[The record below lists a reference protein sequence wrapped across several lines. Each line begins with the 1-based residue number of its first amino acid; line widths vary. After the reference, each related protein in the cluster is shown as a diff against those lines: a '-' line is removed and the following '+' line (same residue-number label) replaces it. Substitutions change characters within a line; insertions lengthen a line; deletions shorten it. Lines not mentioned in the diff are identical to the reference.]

1 MDMTNRKSQVGSRHP
16 TIIYRLESSSSM
28 TTIELQNFAFPTLF
42 LVSLMIYLFTLSG
55 VAALTSFT
63 LGFLLSVAYLWS
75 YKMAKGVHGERI
87 LLSAAVQVGDEIEEQ
102 FVLTNES
109 YLPVIWAEIFD
120 RSTLPGYNAS
130 MVVALGSNGSRKWSN
145 NGICSLRG
153 VYTMGPWE
161 IHMGDP
167 FGIFFVRQVIQDK
180 RELVVYPPLAEV
192 PAELIPQSSSHG
204 DTKFLQSFFQV
215 DSTQAFTTRAYVQGD
230 PSRHIHWRTTA
241 RRGDLFVK
249 GFEPESRSIVWILPD
264 CDARV
269 HTGSSLDSTE
279 EKMVILVASLA
290 KRLLDTG
297 ICVGLLSHTDR
308 VSVLEPS
315 PGLAQFWRILR
326 ALSSLRATPSVNL
339 ASQLS
344 RSASVVS
351 PGTLLVAVTPS
362 TDIKWV
368 EAWKKIP
375 QFGAIGLQII
385 LLDPT
390 RDTPSKVDHT
400 ARRLKSTGVQTRSI
414 KTHHIEPVVGS
425 YGELRR
431 WEFKILPIGKAIVVQ
446 RPRPYSPELQGKK
459 R

>member
-1 MDMTNRKSQVGSRHP
+1 
-16 TIIYRLESSSSM
+16 
-28 TTIELQNFAFPTLF
+28 
-42 LVSLMIYLFTLSG
+42 
-55 VAALTSFT
+55 
-63 LGFLLSVAYLWS
+63 
-75 YKMAKGVHGERI
+75 
-87 LLSAAVQVGDEIEEQ
+87 
-102 FVLTNES
+102 
-109 YLPVIWAEIFD
+109 
-120 RSTLPGYNAS
+120 
-130 MVVALGSNGSRKWSN
+130 
-145 NGICSLRG
+145 
-153 VYTMGPWE
+153 
-161 IHMGDP
+161 
-167 FGIFFVRQVIQDK
+167 
-180 RELVVYPPLAEV
+180 
-192 PAELIPQSSSHG
+192 
-204 DTKFLQSFFQV
+204 
-215 DSTQAFTTRAYVQGD
+215 
-230 PSRHIHWRTTA
+230 
-241 RRGDLFVK
+241 
-249 GFEPESRSIVWILPD
+249 
-264 CDARV
+264 
-269 HTGSSLDSTE
+269 
-279 EKMVILVASLA
+279 MVILVASLA

-297 ICVGLLSHTDR
+297 INVGLLSHTDR

-351 PGTLLVAVTPS
+351 PGTLLVVVTPS
-362 TDIKWV
+362 TDINWV

-390 RDTPSKVDHT
+390 RETPSKVDHT

-431 WEFKILPIGKAIVVQ
+431 WEFKILPIGKAIAVQ